1 MQNGIPTSPPLSCQY
16 CYKYTPSLSTSVC
29 PISYFGLSCN
39 FDQLAKEYPN
49 FQSALD
55 NHLNASKQLCDSD
68 VSQQQNQSRRLQQ
81 KKEYSI
87 SINDNEEDPDSSSI
101 SPISNNNNTYH
112 TTTLSTAQRTH
123 NFNTSLTRS
132 LLQHHFHIQL
142 PSLPKGHLCPP
153 IPNRANYICW
163 LNELLIQSQVDLYRF
178 ATASTTISS
187 SGEKEK
193 KKSGSRKI
201 NKQMWHC
208 QGIDIGTG
216 VSAIYPLLLTT
227 ELFCGSSG
235 DNDNAKKQKQ
245 WKFLATDIDP
255 IAIQSAITNVQ
266 ANHLENQIH
275 IVQVKKEND
284 ETIID
289 VNPSQ
294 AGMKKGPLFSAMEE
308 AKHHSAFQSSSST
321 MSNESAHTKS
331 KKEEQLAGYPKF
343 DFVITNPPFYST
355 VDEAKAPRAGD
366 KRCRTDMST
375 NEGVYS
381 SISADMDENDNAN
394 EGGDVGFVTAIMND
408 SQCFRQHVTWYTSLI
423 AKRTSLDA
431 LLFKLQTLDGVW
443 GNRGQIRT
451 VEFHQANLDT
461 NESDKSKKKNSSNR
475 VRWGIGWTYERANS
489 RCSSCRVRGGLQSFD
504 ITIDVDDDTADNT
517 TIACDEV
524 ISRLTSYFDNLRDV
538 SLKCSQ
544 EMRPREEDDRTTTA
558 SEVESSDNTR
568 NKLERC
574 LTVVEERFHNCNSL
588 CLPQLDHEQDNINLP
603 YEGHF
608 IIDAFVVPDKKE
620 EEEEEEEEE
629 ESTIS
634 IQVILEM
641 YSHTKHGTSILN
653 KIRGPLQGEITRTN
667 RRWRRLR
674 KREAEEV

>member
-1 MQNGIPTSPPLSCQY
+1 MASPTSPQHSPTCQY
-16 CYKYTPSLSTSVC
+16 CYNYTPSLSTSVC
-29 PISYFGLSCN
+29 PISYFALSCN
-39 FDQLAKEYPN
+39 FDKLAKKYPD

-55 NHLNASKQLCDSD
+55 DHLNGKQCGSH
-68 VSQQQNQSRRLQQ
+68 VSQQQQNQSRLQQ
-81 KKEYSI
+81 KKECG
-87 SINDNEEDPDSSSI
+87 INSNNNDKDMPDSSSVSSI
-101 SPISNNNNTYH
+101 NNSNTHQN

-142 PSLPKGHLCPP
+142 PSLPEGHLCPP

-178 ATASTTISS
+178 ATASTSSSS
-187 SGEKEK
+187 SGENE
-193 KKSGSRKI
+193 KKSGSREI
-201 NKQMWHC
+201 DNQMWQC

-227 ELFCGSSG
+227 ELFSGSSG
-235 DNDNAKKQKQ
+235 DDDDVGQVSKAAIASSSHHQQQ

-255 IAIQSAITNVQ
+255 IAIQSANTNVQ

-275 IVQVKKEND
+275 IVQVKNIND

-289 VNPSQ
+289 DTPSQ
-294 AGMKKGPLFSAMEE
+294 GMNKGPLFTAMEE
-308 AKHHSAFQSSSST
+308 AKHHSAFQSSSN
-321 MSNESAHTKS
+321 MSSKS
-331 KKEEQLAGYPKF
+331 DHIISRKEQLAEYPKF
-343 DFVITNPPFYST
+343 DFVMTNPPFYST
-355 VDEAKAPRAGD
+355 LDEAKAPRAGD
-366 KRCRTDMST
+366 KRCRTGMST

-381 SISADMDENDNAN
+381 IDMDENNND

-408 SQCFRQHVTWYTSLI
+408 SQYFRQNVTWYTSLI
-423 AKRTSLDA
+423 AKRSSLDT
-431 LLFKLQTLDGVW
+431 LLLKLQTLDGVW
-443 GNRGQIRT
+443 GNRGQIST

-461 NESDKSKKKNSSNR
+461 DKSDKSNKKNSNR
-475 VRWGIGWTYERANS
+475 VRWGIGWTYERAIG

-504 ITIDVDDDTADNT
+504 VSIDVVDNATDNT

-524 ISRLTSYFDNLRDV
+524 VSRLADYFESLRDV

-544 EMRPREEDDRTTTA
+544 EMRLREDDSITTA
-558 SEVESSDNTR
+558 SEVNESSDTR

-574 LTVVEERFHNCNSL
+574 VTVVEERFHNCNPS
-588 CLPQLDHEQDNINLP
+588 CLPRLDHEQDNNNLP

-608 IIDAFVVPDKKE
+608 VIDAFVVPVKKE
-620 EEEEEEEEE
+620 EGDDEGN
-629 ESTIS
+629 IS

-641 YSHTKHGTSILN
+641 YSHTKHGTSILS

-674 KREAEEV
+674 KRQAEEACI